1 MVAAAA
7 AELGLADGCY
17 LFTQVRACLDSAPWL
32 PGFDYHRMP
41 ELSRMLQTACYVV
54 IAYLSGMRDSEVKHL
69 QPGCLTRQLDVE
81 GNVYRRTIT
90 SRAFKGETAKGVTAS
105 WVVSESVERAIG
117 VLEQLQPDD
126 AKYLFTALSA
136 TMGSCGTDRSRSV
149 TIKCTN
155 KNLNEFVDWI
165 NTYCA
170 THNRVDAIP
179 LVRRQRWRLTSGQF
193 RRTLAWFIARRPGGA
208 IAGAI
213 QYRHHSIQMFEGY
226 AGTSDSGF
234 RGEVEAEQSL
244 QRGERLLAM
253 IENYEHLDLRGPA
266 AGEAEER
273 LTNLERCRAY
283 TSSVVTDPRRLRRI
297 MRSEDPHIY
306 LGHFVTCVYN
316 PDKALCRRQLAAA
329 GDQTVPDLANC
340 RPLQCRNVALT
351 ADNLQAL
358 TRQLHQLDAHLAAAD
373 LLAPFVAHRL
383 TEQRRDLAALL
394 DAATAPEEHP
404 VTGHSLP
411 GDDDVRSAADALLT
425 EHREGG
431 ATPASPHWRR
441 HSTSTAP
448 RSIGTTP
455 PSPTRCSTAPHNDT
469 PTAQNDDLLATLTTT
484 ETKPSGAS
492 APKTPTYESISRST
506 KNTFG
511 CSPSTNSRYRDQL
524 EGLAGV
530 TDLSSHRNPSAA
542 HMTHASTA
550 QTEASRLAPTNPLLA
565 DVPERPTFLRRPT
578 RWGST
583 IEQ

>member
-1 MVAAAA
+1 
-7 AELGLADGCY
+7 
-17 LFTQVRACLDSAPWL
+17 
-32 PGFDYHRMP
+32 
-41 ELSRMLQTACYVV
+41 
-54 IAYLSGMRDSEVKHL
+54 
-69 QPGCLTRQLDVE
+69 
-81 GNVYRRTIT
+81 
-90 SRAFKGETAKGVTAS
+90 
-105 WVVSESVERAIG
+105 VVSESVERAVG

-179 LVRRQRWRLTSGQF
+179 LVRRQRWRLRSGQF

-273 LTNLERCRAY
+273 LNNLQRSRAY
-283 TSSVVTDPRRLRRI
+283 IGSVVTDPRRLSRI

-316 PDKALCRRQLAAA
+316 PEKALCRRQLAAA
-329 GDQTVPDLANC
+329 GDQTVPDLGSC

-358 TRQLHQLDAHLAAAD
+358 TDQLHHLDTHLAAAD

-383 TEQRRDLAALL
+383 AEQRHDLAALL
-394 DAATAPEEHP
+394 DVA
-404 VTGHSLP
+404 SLP
-411 GDDDVRSAADALLT
+411 KDIL
-425 EHREGG
+425 
-431 ATPASPHWRR
+431 
-441 HSTSTAP
+441 
-448 RSIGTTP
+448 
-455 PSPTRCSTAPHNDT
+455 
-469 PTAQNDDLLATLTTT
+469 
-484 ETKPSGAS
+484 
-492 APKTPTYESISRST
+492 
-506 KNTFG
+506 
-511 CSPSTNSRYRDQL
+511 
-524 EGLAGV
+524 
-530 TDLSSHRNPSAA
+530 
-542 HMTHASTA
+542 
-550 QTEASRLAPTNPLLA
+550 
-565 DVPERPTFLRRPT
+565 
-578 RWGST
+578 
-583 IEQ
+583 